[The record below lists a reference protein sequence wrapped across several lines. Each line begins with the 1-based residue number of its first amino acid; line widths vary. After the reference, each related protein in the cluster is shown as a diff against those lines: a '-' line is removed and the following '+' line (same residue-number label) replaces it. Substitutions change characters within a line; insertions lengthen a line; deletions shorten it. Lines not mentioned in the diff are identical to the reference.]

1 MVRRG
6 RARLFSIS
14 GSPYI
19 ILHRLLRLAILGA
32 IARFPTVAVI
42 QLMEDYD
49 FDLRALKASLMG
61 MTLVQLF

>member
-32 IARFPTVAVI
+32 IARFPTRCVVEAT
-42 QLMEDYD
+42 EN
-49 FDLRALKASLMG
+49 KK
-61 MTLVQLF
+61 